1 MTAAARPQTGPR
13 TLLLVA
19 RMLWATIAAVT
30 LALVLLGVPALF
42 ERLLTTADPRAIEDL
57 NLTLPRYATYL
68 TTLNLIVVLAHFV
81 IAAIVYWRRSDDWL
95 ALFAAFTLVTN
106 GALIPLTLMYPEG
119 TALLDV
125 RLDTMITAI
134 GLVFGVV
141 LLYIFPDGR
150 FVPSWTRG
158 MALGWAIL
166 ILGSIFAPQ
175 SQLSV
180 TNWPFALQFAVL
192 LIWSGSGVFAQIY
205 RYAYIS
211 SPTQRQQTKW
221 AILGICLAALGP
233 FGYFMPYLVLPFID
247 LPEIPNI
254 LYQRIGPELFT
265 YSVVFQ
271 LGGWS
276 LYTVVLLIFPLSF
289 VVAIL
294 RYRLWDIDVLINRTL
309 VYLSLTGSLAL
320 VYLASVVILQRLFP
334 LESEVAVVA
343 STLAIAAVF
352 SPLRVRLQRA
362 IDRRFYRRKYDIEQI
377 LAAFS
382 FRLRDQLNLDELS
395 QTLVAVVGE
404 TMQPSIVTLWLK
416 DVQRRS
422 TSRDRQAPADDPE
435 RAAKSE
441 PGDDR

>member
-119 TALLDV
+119 TALLDI

-141 LLYIFPDGR
+141 LLYVFPDGR
-150 FVPSWTRG
+150 FVPGWTRG

>member
-141 LLYIFPDGR
+141 LLYVFPDGR
-150 FVPSWTRG
+150 FVPGWTRG